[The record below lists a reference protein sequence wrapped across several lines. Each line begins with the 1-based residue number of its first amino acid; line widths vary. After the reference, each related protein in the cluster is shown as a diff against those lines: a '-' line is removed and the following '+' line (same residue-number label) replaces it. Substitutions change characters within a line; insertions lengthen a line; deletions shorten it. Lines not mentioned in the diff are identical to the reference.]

1 MKPTKEQ
8 LDNMSDEELFTLL
21 DKRTDELREI
31 SKPLG
36 VYQTKRY
43 AAISKAVSGEQLDDE
58 TIEMATKIGKE
69 NYRKIMDKIIGDD

>member
-1 MKPTKEQ
+1 MRPTKEQ
-8 LDNMSDEELFTLL
+8 LDNMSDDELFALL
-21 DKRTDELREI
+21 DKRTDELKEI

-43 AAISKAVSGEQLDDE
+43 AAISKAVSGEELDDK
-58 TIEMATKIGKE
+58 TIQVATKIGKE